1 MVPLGFLAIRASSQM
16 VRLPRNVLVPAILMM
31 CVVGAYA
38 INNSLF
44 DVGLMLVMGILGF
57 ILEAMGFPVA
67 PIVLGLVLGPLLEQN
82 FMISLIKSEGNLAL
96 FFSRPVSAVL
106 GALTVAVWLLP
117 VASVVWRLLRHRRA
131 APQPAEG

>member
-1 MVPLGFLAIRASSQM
+1 VG
-16 VRLPRNVLVPAILMM
+16 LP
-31 CVVGAYA
+31 YA

-82 FMISLIKSEGNLAL
+82 FMISLIKSESHLAL

-117 VASVVWRLLRHRRA
+117 VASVVWRLLRHRKA